1 MVNGYNIQRV
11 TSQCCDESKKKK
23 KPYFLKTSVSTAAI
37 KAGQCRTGRTHKST
51 TFKAKSKAKGMKP
64 NNKTPSY
71 I

>member
-1 MVNGYNIQRV
+1 MAITFRELHHNAVMNPR
-11 TSQCCDESKKKK
+11 KKK